1 MTSAKLDVNQFKHMF
16 SNLIDFL
23 LTTPRDKLPSQST
36 RNNIVDSLTEY
47 YFKEQG
53 EYPEPYLLE
62 QLANYCLLDYIKS
75 VNKKKSDKNRGES
88 LYKLFLRFKVYLQGK
103 KFMDLLEDFRD
114 TILVNGNELTQKELI
129 FLTDNIR
136 KDYESRVSAADFFLN
151 LMNDYFEVYLVN
163 PSMYKGNKTME
174 IRICLLESIYI
185 LMLKSMDKLD
195 MLDIGG
201 EA

>member
-1 MTSAKLDVNQFKHMF
+1 MIISNDTMTLIYVKGYISDMTSAKLDVNQFKHMF

-75 VNKKKSDKNRGES
+75 VNKKKSDKNR
-88 LYKLFLRFKVYLQGK
+88 
-103 KFMDLLEDFRD
+103 
-114 TILVNGNELTQKELI
+114 
-129 FLTDNIR
+129 FLT
-136 KDYESRVSAADFFLN
+136 KQQLSRRE
-151 LMNDYFEVYLVN
+151 MREYLVDN
-163 PSMYKGNKTME
+163 NNT
-174 IRICLLESIYI
+174 LLDYLYSKHV
-185 LMLKSMDKLD
+185 LKLD
-195 MLDIGG
+195 SLMKVNKLEI
-201 EA
+201 E